1 MLQRLKVTSSIALSA
16 LFLLVTAHQ
25 SNASTQSEQSIT
37 PTNFK
42 HGYLPNYTVNSIESE
57 QTGIKLANSWGHY
70 KKNKR
75 PKRRYS
81 TRYKNSQRY
90 REWKQRKAARS
101 RHHFRLRSVHR
112 AYYKKIKRA
121 ERQVIRFELSKR
133 RTIKQLN
140 ARYKTNIKRI
150 NAQLE
155 KVLAARKSRIN
166 ARRAKAEAAARA
178 AAAKA
183 QAESQARAAAKA
195 QAESQAQAAAK
206 AQAAVPAKIQ
216 ARRNAVRMLI
226 GPICNAAVA
235 VCASSSGYGG
245 YGIRGCG
252 MKGFRKL
259 DQKCQAYCLTPRGHE
274 WMMGKRY
281 PGGTGTLRS
290 MDWRCQQD

>member
-1 MLQRLKVTSSIALSA
+1 MVQRLKVTSSIALSA

-101 RHHFRLRSVHR
+101 RHHYRLRSVHR

-133 RTIKQLN
+133 RTIKKLN

-155 KVLAARKSRIN
+155 KVLAARKSRMK

-178 AAAKA
+178 
-183 QAESQARAAAKA
+183 
-195 QAESQAQAAAK
+195 AAAK

-290 MDWRCQQD
+290 RDWIC